1 MPQIDQLAGRGVAAR
16 ATRVVVWL
24 GLAAAVLVGGITL
37 MVGVSEIVSGLVN
50 NQTALTLIADRPLP
64 AAAQASSSGSRIIE
78 GNFETAHVI
87 VTDLPFG
94 ISVLAAAAA
103 LVGVL
108 TRVAIATLI
117 ALLSWWLLRGAVFAR
132 SLSFVAVV
140 AGGAL
145 LIGGALTQG
154 LGSLADAMTAADLN
168 GPGGRGFWPL
178 AGRLDFTTIVTGLIL
193 LLVGLAFEYG
203 ERLQRDTEGLI

>member
-1 MPQIDQLAGRGVAAR
+1 MSQTDQLAGRRFAPRTV
-16 ATRVVVWL
+16 RVIVWL
-24 GLAAAVLVGGITL
+24 CLAAAVLVGGITL
-37 MVGVSEIVSGLVN
+37 VAGVTEIVNGLVTN
-50 NQTALTLIADRPLP
+50 KTALTLI
-64 AAAQASSSGSRIIE
+64 
-78 GNFETAHVI
+78 
-87 VTDLPFG
+87 TDLPFG

-103 LVGVL
+103 LADVL

-117 ALLSWWLLRGAVFAR
+117 ALLSWRLLRGAVFAR
-132 SLSFVAVV
+132 SLSLVAVV

-145 LIGGALTQG
+145 LVGSVFTQG
-154 LGSLADAMTAADLN
+154 FGSLAAAMAAADLN

-203 ERLQRDTEGLI
+203 ERLQHDTEGLV

>member
-24 GLAAAVLVGGITL
+24 GLAAA
-37 MVGVSEIVSGLVN
+37 
-50 NQTALTLIADRPLP
+50 
-64 AAAQASSSGSRIIE
+64 
-78 GNFETAHVI
+78 
-87 VTDLPFG
+87 
-94 ISVLAAAAA
+94 A

-117 ALLSWWLLRGAVFAR
+117 ALLSWRLLRGAVFAR
-132 SLSFVAVV
+132 SLSFVAVI

-154 LGSLADAMTAADLN
+154 LGSLADAMAAADLN
-168 GPGGRGFWPL
+168 GPGGRGFGPL

-203 ERLQRDTEGLI
+203 ERLQRDTEGLV